1 MFDNTIIIQKLKK
14 IRDEKLYEIE
24 QLPQVGVLESKS
36 KILIEHDYE
45 KIIRNLY
52 DVELRSYFKFNI
64 SDAIFEEYDN
74 LLDDYIDMN
83 ELNYEA
89 MELQAMEIQIEIFSN
104 KYSN

>member
-24 QLPQVGVLESKS
+24 
-36 KILIEHDYE
+36 HDYE
-45 KIIRNLY
+45 KIIRKLY

-64 SDAIFEEYDN
+64 SDAMFEEYDN

>member
-14 IRDEKLYEIE
+14 IRDEKLYE
-24 QLPQVGVLESKS
+24 
-36 KILIEHDYE
+36 IEHDYE

-64 SDAIFEEYDN
+64 SDAMFEEYDN
-74 LLDDYIDMN
+74 LLDDYIDMY
-83 ELNYEA
+83 ELNYND
-89 MELQAMEIQIEIFSN
+89 MGQPELQAMEIQIEIFSN

>member
-14 IRDEKLYEIE
+14 IRDEKLYE
-24 QLPQVGVLESKS
+24 
-36 KILIEHDYE
+36 IEHDYE

-64 SDAIFEEYDN
+64 SDAMFEEYDN
-74 LLDDYIDMN
+74 LLDDYIDMY
-83 ELNYEA
+83 ELNYND
-89 MELQAMEIQIEIFSN
+89 MGHPELQAMEIQIEIFSN

>member
-1 MFDNTIIIQKLKK
+1 MFDNTIKIQKLKK
-14 IRDEKLYEIE
+14 IRDEKLYE
-24 QLPQVGVLESKS
+24 
-36 KILIEHDYE
+36 IEHDYE

-64 SDAIFEEYDN
+64 SDMMADEYDD

-83 ELNYEA
+83 ELNYED
-89 MELQAMEIQIEIFSN
+89 MELQAMEIQIEIFSS

>member
-1 MFDNTIIIQKLKK
+1 MFDNSIEIQKLKK
-14 IRDEKLYEIE
+14 IRDEKLYE
-24 QLPQVGVLESKS
+24 
-36 KILIEHDYE
+36 IEHDYE

-64 SDAIFEEYDN
+64 SDMMADEYDD

-89 MELQAMEIQIEIFSN
+89 AEVHAMEILIENFIN